1 MRNLLI
7 AVFSIILIWM
17 VGVTVNAQIEQSIWD
32 TWPTYSA
39 NPWAIATLW
48 DAYFGFTIFWIWVAV
63 RETNWGTRLV
73 WLILIY
79 GLGNMA
85 TALYALIQV
94 ARLGQDDPVSSIL
107 LPKGHNGN
115 RGKLVAI

>member
-1 MRNLLI
+1 MRSLLI
-7 AVFSIILIWM
+7 AVFTGILVAM
-17 VGVTVNAQIEQSIWD
+17 VGVTVHAQLEQSIWD

-48 DAYFGFTIFWIWVAV
+48 DAYFGFTIFWIWVVA
-63 RETNWGTRLV
+63 RETNWGTRIL

-94 ARLGQDDPVSSIL
+94 VRLGPDEPVRNVL
-107 LPKGHNGN
+107 LPKDPNAG
-115 RGKLVAI
+115 RGKPVAI